1 MKNRIKARRWI
12 ISTIVALLLVAA
24 ITAGSV
30 FAYLKTTATDSV
42 KNEFS
47 TAGEVDPTI
56 NETFDGTV
64 KQNVAVN
71 VGDTGGYAVYVR
83 AAIVITWKNGKD
95 GSVLGQPPVEGD
107 EYDYEIVLGEN
118 WFKKDYF
125 YYCKTPVES
134 GDDSPVLIKLVK
146 LNSGVTSPES
156 GYTFNVEIISQTIQ
170 AAGKTDSGDVPAVT
184 DAWNVDVDA
193 NGHLKP

>member
-1 MKNRIKARRWI
+1 MKIAHTKQRNVI
-12 ISTIVALLLVAA
+12 IVLAAMMLVAV

-30 FAYLKTTATDSV
+30 FAYLKTTVTNGV
-42 KNEFS
+42 ENEFS

-83 AAIVITWKNGKD
+83 AAIVITWKDKD
-95 GSVLGQPPVEGD
+95 GKVLGQPPVEGD

-118 WFKKDYF
+118 WFKKDNF

-134 GDDSPVLIKLVK
+134 GDDSPVLIELVK

-170 AAGKTDSGDVPAVT
+170 AVGETDSGSVPAVT

-193 NGHLKP
+193 TGHLKP

>member
-12 ISTIVALLLVAA
+12 ISIVVALLLVAA
-24 ITAGSV
+24 VTAGSV
-30 FAYLKTTATDSV
+30 FAYLKTTATNGV
-42 KNEFS
+42 ENEFS

-83 AAIVITWKNGKD
+83 AAIVITWKDKD
-95 GSVLGQPPVEGD
+95 GKVLGQPPVEGT
-107 EYDYEIVLGEN
+107 DYVIDLN
-118 WFKKDYF
+118 ATDWFEEGGF
-125 YYCKTPVES
+125 YYCISPVNS
-134 GDDSPVLIKLVK
+134 GNNSPVLIKSVQMK
-146 LNSGVTSPES
+146 SGVTAPS
-156 GYTFNVEIISQTIQ
+156 GYGLNVEIISQTIQ
-170 AAGKTDSGDVPAVT
+170 AVGETDSGSVPAVT

>member
-1 MKNRIKARRWI
+1 MKNRKKARR
-12 ISTIVALLLVAA
+12 IVICAVVAVLLVAA
-24 ITAGSV
+24 VTAGSV
-30 FAYLKTTATDSV
+30 VAYLKTTATNSV
-42 KNEFS
+42 ENEFS
-47 TAGEVDPTI
+47 TAVEVDPTI

-64 KQNVAVN
+64 KQNVSVN

-83 AAIVITWKNGKD
+83 AAIVITWKNGED

-118 WFKKDYF
+118 WFKKDNF

-134 GDDSPVLIKLVK
+134 GDDSPVLIELVK

-170 AAGKTDSGDVPAVT
+170 AAGKTDSGSVPAVT
-184 DAWNVDVDA
+184 DAWDVDVDA